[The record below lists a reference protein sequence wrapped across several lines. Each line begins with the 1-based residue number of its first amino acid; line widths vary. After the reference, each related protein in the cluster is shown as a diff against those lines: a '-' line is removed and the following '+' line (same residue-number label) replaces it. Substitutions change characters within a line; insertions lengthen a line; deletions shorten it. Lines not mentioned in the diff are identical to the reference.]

1 MNNNNDNDD
10 INNSVMISN
19 MISFDHIMNNKIS
32 KVFRKHGNNM
42 YGFLNY
48 DENYLSLNDT
58 QTGLYRSIIFS
69 YPERKVL
76 SFSPSKSISYSY
88 YRTLFPLLDSDNYIS
103 EHIEGELLSLF
114 YDNRHETWLLANKY
128 NLSFYEKSKKN
139 IDKTIM
145 QHFFRSLGYHENS
158 EVNDLVFLKELKQT
172 CCYNFILNFDK
183 YTKNPKLYLTN
194 IFQVNCNLP
203 NTIKF
208 VPEFEYCNWSEIS
221 NIKNLYFPKKHIFES
236 YYDLDE
242 FMLCLH
248 KPFKLVIINNR
259 TGFRTYIENN
269 EHLLITR
276 TRETETFVKYLFF
289 CLNRIHSDYKICDIY
304 PHYAKKMY
312 MMKNIYEFM
321 IDIVHQTYVDYYI
334 KKKTVELYEPFKK
347 YLIDIHKTYYIP
359 SINSIKPTLITR
371 RVVKDYY
378 NKINPFELLNLFESF

>member
-1 MNNNNDNDD
+1 MNNDND
-10 INNSVMISN
+10 IKNSVMISN

-32 KVFRKHGNNM
+32 KVFRKHSNNM

-48 DENYLSLNDT
+48 DENYLSINDT

-76 SFSPSKSISYSY
+76 SFCPSKSISYSY
-88 YRTLFPLLDSDNYIS
+88 YRTLFPVLDSDNYIS
-103 EHIEGELLSLF
+103 EHIDGELITLF
-114 YDNRHETWLLANKY
+114 YDNRIDNWIIANKY

-139 IDKTIM
+139 SDKTII
-145 QHFFRSLGYHENS
+145 QYFFISLGYYENC
-158 EVNDLVFLKELKQT
+158 EVSDLVFLKDLKKS

-208 VPEFEYCNWSEIS
+208 VPEFEFSKWPEIN
-221 NIKNLYFPKKHIFES
+221 NIQNLYFPERYTFES
-236 YYDLDE
+236 YYDMDE
-242 FMLCLH
+242 FLTCLH
-248 KPFKLVIINNR
+248 KPFKLVIINNK
-259 TGFRTYIENN
+259 TGFRSCIENN
-269 EHLLITR
+269 EHILTIR
-276 TRETETFVKYLFF
+276 TREMEPFDKYLFF
-289 CLNRIHSDYKICDIY
+289 CLNRIYEDYRICDLY

-312 MMKNIYEFM
+312 TMKNIYEFM
-321 IDIVHQTYVDYYI
+321 IDIVHQSYVDYYI
-334 KKKTVELYEPFKK
+334 LKKAVELYDPFKK

-371 RVVKDYY
+371 RVVKKYF